1 MSELENAIDEKKNN
15 VEEEESNENLD
26 DRQLEGDDGVEEK
39 ALEVSTVKRFI
50 VSIILTTSVV
60 SWLACSSRMR

>member
-50 VSIILTTSVV
+50 VSIILTTSLV
-60 SWLACSSRMR
+60 SWLACSSRVR

>member
-60 SWLACSSRMR
+60 SWLACSSRVR